1 MRRASGRAIERA
13 MEKTTYEDVASCWQR
28 QRRRRVISLGSQS
41 MIGANTLADAAAATA
56 AVAAVAAAEVVRAG
70 GVTLIDTV
78 KKLLADW
85 CAVSS
90 SAASCERPALK
101 QDHREKLYIRL
112 YIHVHALLIAECKKP
127 CKDAG
132 SVTYEHAQHATR
144 VQGERST
151 HISMRQ

>member
-1 MRRASGRAIERA
+1 

-41 MIGANTLADAAAATA
+41 MIGANTLAAAAAATA
-56 AVAAVAAAEVVRAG
+56 VVAEVVRAG

-78 KKLLADW
+78 NELLVDW

-101 QDHREKLYIRL
+101 QDHRENLYIRL